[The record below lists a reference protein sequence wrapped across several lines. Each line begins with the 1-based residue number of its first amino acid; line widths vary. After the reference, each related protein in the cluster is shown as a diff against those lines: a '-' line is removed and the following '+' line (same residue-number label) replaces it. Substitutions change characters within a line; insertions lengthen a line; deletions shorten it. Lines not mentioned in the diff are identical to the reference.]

1 MRGTLSTHVLDAA
14 TGSPAAGVPVV
25 LQAQDGSQLA
35 SAQTDSDGRIGE
47 LYARMEVG
55 RYRLTFDT
63 GRYFA
68 STGTRGFYPEIS
80 ITFEVIDADRHHHV
94 PVLLSPYAYSTYLGS

>member
-1 MRGTLSTHVLDAA
+1 MRGTLGTHVLDAA

-35 SAQTDSDGRIGE
+35 SAQTDSDGRIVE
-47 LYARMEVG
+47 LYARLEVG
-55 RYRLTFDT
+55 IYRLTFDT

-68 STGTRGFYPEIS
+68 STGTKGFYPEIS
-80 ITFEVIDADRHHHV
+80 ITFDVMDADRHHHV